1 MDETGGTLKVCW
13 KTHDFFSVH
22 PPLRMKDGLSE
33 RGWALEASPPTPRR
47 LAPSASL
54 SRLSSLVTIRSVLA
68 PVNIQRCR
76 WVSAKLK
83 KPSTVDCTLWPA
95 FVTQFLK
102 QRSGG
107 GEVKLAQ
114 ARPTNPFERWT
125 NKQTEIPPAS
135 KPQQRSQSTFIAV
148 GGFNCVEELTE
159 RWMQLCP
166 RFHPN
171 VKRNSVPICWWWHYL
186 FSPLPAPPPRLL
198 PPTMG
203 THRRCELTGS
213 SDCISTTLAGAE
225 GSEQRKMKKD
235 SWKKMTFKEEYTE
248 NIV

>member
-13 KTHDFFSVH
+13 NTHDFFSVH

-107 GEVKLAQ
+107 GRGKTRTGTADKPLWTLNEQ
-114 ARPTNPFERWT
+114 TNRNTSSFQTTAKVTINIHCCRW
-125 NKQTEIPPAS
+125 
-135 KPQQRSQSTFIAV
+135 V
-148 GGFNCVEELTE
+148 
-159 RWMQLCP
+159 
-166 RFHPN
+166 
-171 VKRNSVPICWWWHYL
+171 
-186 FSPLPAPPPRLL
+186 
-198 PPTMG
+198 
-203 THRRCELTGS
+203 
-213 SDCISTTLAGAE
+213 
-225 GSEQRKMKKD
+225 
-235 SWKKMTFKEEYTE
+235 
-248 NIV
+248 